1 MKRILF
7 IVFISLVAIMAQA
20 ADNTTSGERVLE
32 SLTNLPGVESTYIGP
47 AALRLAYGVSKN
59 IPGVPSGV
67 KNITS
72 VEVIES
78 TDSESTDKIKN
89 FVRKL
94 IKQRKFEVLVE
105 NKEDDEEN
113 IIYGGMPDPGSSTL
127 KNMLVVNS
135 EPDDYVL
142 VYIQGDINI
151 TELQNVK

>member
-7 IVFISLVAIMAQA
+7 IVIISLVALMAHA
-20 ADNTTSGERVLE
+20 AGSTSGERVLE
-32 SLTNLPGVESTYIGP
+32 RLANLPGVESTYIGP
-47 AALRLAYGVSKN
+47 AALRLAFGASKN
-59 IPGVPSGV
+59 IPGVPAGV

-72 VEVIES
+72 VEVIDCS
-78 TDSESTDKIKN
+78 NSDSIDQIKN

-113 IIYGGMPDPGSSTL
+113 IIYGGLPDPNSSTL
-127 KNMLVVNS
+127 KNILIVNS
-135 EPDDYVL
+135 EPGDYVL

-151 TELQNVK
+151 TELQKGK

>member
-7 IVFISLVAIMAQA
+7 IVFISLFALIAQA
-20 ADNTTSGERVLE
+20 ADNDTSGERVLE
-32 SLTNLPGVESTYIGP
+32 RLANLPGVESTYIGP
-47 AALRLAYGVSKN
+47 AALRLAFGASKN
-59 IPGVPSGV
+59 IPGVPAGV

-72 VEVIES
+72 VEIIDCS
-78 TDSESTDKIKN
+78 DSDSIDQIKN

-127 KNMLVVNS
+127 KNMLIVNS